1 MDLLVLDTIHG
12 GKELGDALAAKGHH
26 VDMIDVYRGG
36 TGTGDASIIKRNSYD
51 RMIVPVHLN
60 PDHPILK
67 QFRQTPQI
75 SHHEAVKW
83 ILGGK
88 VPSPMIEITGAQGK
102 TTTAYAIAHILPG
115 CGILHTS
122 GGTIRY
128 PGKSRLFRKSI
139 TPASLLTV
147 ANVARDTGGWLVAE
161 ESLGVTG
168 AGDLAIITSGLDYR
182 VADGKK
188 SALAIKIES
197 SSLARRLLVAPGVHT
212 SHPDAVHA
220 DTVTRIEGDRCGY
233 SYNGIE
239 GSFENPLLKL
249 AGYKT
254 PLMIAAAAGCM
265 LGFDPW
271 ALRSFT
277 ALQGRMEVTTE
288 QGHQV
293 IDNSNSG
300 TTRETTLEAV
310 RYARSV
316 SGNENLVLVIGQEA
330 HAVCEGFQPGEI
342 VRTIETAMPC
352 RAVIVGEQYRN
363 EYMASSLTRYLET
376 GRITYTG
383 SFSEGRTVALATPGD
398 ACVVLAVKSWR

>member
-1 MDLLVLDTIHG
+1 MDLLVLDSIHG
-12 GKELGDALAAKGHH
+12 GIEIGGALTAQGHH
-26 VDMIDVYRGG
+26 VDMIDVYRGAG
-36 TGTGDASIIKRNSYD
+36 MGNTPIGEGKLYD
-51 RMIVPVHLN
+51 RVIVPVHLN

-67 QFRQTPQI
+67 QFHDIPKI

-83 ILGGK
+83 ILGQN

-102 TTTAYAIAHILPG
+102 TTTAHAIAHILPG

-122 GGTIRY
+122 GGTLRY
-128 PGKSRLFRKSI
+128 PGKEKLFRKSI

-147 ANVARDTGGWLVAE
+147 ANIARNMGGWLVAE
-161 ESLGVTG
+161 ESLGISG
-168 AGDLAIITSGLDYR
+168 AGDLAIITSERDYR
-182 VADGKK
+182 VAAGKK
-188 SALAIKIES
+188 SALSIKIGS
-197 SSLARRLLVAPGVHT
+197 SSQARRLLVAPGVHA
-212 SHPDAVHA
+212 SRP
-220 DTVTRIEGDRCGY
+220 DTVYADEIIRIVGDRCDY
-233 SYNGIE
+233 SYHKID
-239 GSFENPLLKL
+239 GSFENSLLKL

-265 LGFDPW
+265 LGFDPG

-288 QGHQV
+288 QGHHV

-300 TTRETTLEAV
+300 TTGETTIEAV

-330 HAVCEGFQPGEI
+330 HAVCEGFQPAEI
-342 VRTIETAMPC
+342 IRTIVTVRPC

-363 EYMASSLTRYLET
+363 EYMASSLTRYLEA
-376 GRITYTG
+376 GRIAYTG
-383 SFSEGRTVALATPGD
+383 SFSEGKTVALATPGD

>member
-12 GKELGDALAAKGHH
+12 GKEIGDALVASGHH
-26 VDMIDVYRGG
+26 VDMIDVYRG
-36 TGTGDASIIKRNSYD
+36 TGAGDTPILTRNSYD

-67 QFRQTPQI
+67 KFQDTPRI

-83 ILGGK
+83 ILDEQ
-88 VPSPMIEITGAQGK
+88 VPSPMIEVTGAQGK
-102 TTTAYAIAHILPG
+102 TTTAHAIAHILPG

-122 GGTIRY
+122 SGTYRY
-128 PGKSRLFRKSI
+128 PEKEKLFRKSI

-147 ANVARDTGGWLVAE
+147 VKAANDQCCWLVAE

-168 AGDLAIITSGLDYR
+168 AGELTIITSGLDYR
-182 VADGKK
+182 VAAGKK
-188 SALAIKIES
+188 SALAIKIGS
-197 SSLARRLLVAPGVHT
+197 TSHARRLLVAPRVHT
-212 SHPDAVHA
+212 SHPDTVHA
-220 DTVTRIEGDRCGY
+220 DEIIRIEGDRCDY
-233 SYNGIE
+233 SYHGID
-239 GSFENPLLKL
+239 GSFENPLLEL

-265 LGFDPW
+265 LDFDPG

-300 TTRETTLEAV
+300 TTRETTLEAI
-310 RYARSV
+310 RYTRSV
-316 SGNENLVLVIGQEA
+316 SGDKNLLLVIGQEA
-330 HAVCEGFQPGEI
+330 HAVCEGFQAEEI
-342 VRTIETAMPC
+342 IRTIEAVRPC
-352 RAVIVGEQYRN
+352 QTIIVGDQYRN
-363 EYMASSLTRYLET
+363 EYMDSSLTRYLET
-376 GRITYTG
+376 DKIVYTS
-383 SFSEGRTVALATPGD
+383 SFREGRSRALASPGD
-398 ACVVLAVKSWR
+398 ACVVLAVKTWR